1 MFVVN
6 LKKITDSLIS
16 LKVLVTA
23 EEKLLAR
30 GNRKKNV
37 LFSKVVGKA
46 GDGIDGFLALGQTAE
61 KRKELASI
69 CRL

>member
-6 LKKITDSLIS
+6 PKKITDVLFS

-23 EEKLLAR
+23 EEELQAW
-30 GNRKKNV
+30 GNRKKNG
-37 LFSKVVGKA
+37 LFSKVLGKA
-46 GDGIDGFLALGQTAE
+46 GDGIDEFLAPGQTAE